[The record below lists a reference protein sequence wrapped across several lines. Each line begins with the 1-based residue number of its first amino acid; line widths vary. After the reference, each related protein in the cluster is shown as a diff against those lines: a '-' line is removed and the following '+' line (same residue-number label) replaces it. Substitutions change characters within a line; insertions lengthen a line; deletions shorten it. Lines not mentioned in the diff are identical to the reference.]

1 MRFGSR
7 ISLAGLVLVAGLCR
21 AQDASPQLQQN
32 RDVMLRAFEPAADQA
47 YELGRGD
54 MISVEVIGRPELTGK
69 HTIGPDGNITLPIVG
84 SIKIVDQTRE
94 KAADLIKEALS
105 PYYAGTTVSI
115 GVDKYTSNKIL
126 LLGAV
131 EHPGVMLFDGPPTL
145 LEVISRGGA
154 QLQAGSGSGGGG
166 GGGNM
171 DSSPSTRPVPVPEEC
186 MIYRGNETM
195 ITVQLRS
202 LLEEGNALANMR
214 LKRDD
219 VVYVPGQTKYV
230 SVLGMVAHPGNL
242 RLDAKSTL
250 PQLLSEAGGP
260 LELAGKNPKIQIIHR
275 GVAGA
280 PGRTQV
286 IAYKDMLTPRP
297 LDLTL
302 QSGDIV
308 FVPES
313 GFNGVGY
320 AISKLTP
327 LVQVFT
333 ISSLLH

>member
-1 MRFGSR
+1 MRLGNR
-7 ISLAGLVLVAGLCR
+7 ISLVGLLLAVGVCQ
-21 AQDASPQLQQN
+21 AQDATPQLQPN
-32 RDVMLRAFEPAADQA
+32 PDMVLKAFEPAADQA

-54 MISVEVIGRPELTGK
+54 VISVEVIGRPELTGK

-84 SIKIVDQTRE
+84 SIKIADQTRE
-94 KAADLIKEALS
+94 KAAELIRDALS

-115 GVDKYTSNKIL
+115 GVDQYTSNKIL

-131 EHPGVMLFDGPPTL
+131 EHPGVMLFEGPPTL

-154 QLQAGSGSGGGG
+154 QLQAGGTASGLV
-166 GGGNM
+166 
-171 DSSPSTRPVPVPEEC
+171 DASPSTRPVPVPEEC
-186 MIYRGNETM
+186 MIYRGSQTM
-195 ITVQLRS
+195 ITVQLQR
-202 LLEEGNALANMR
+202 LLDEGSSLANMR

-230 SVLGMVAHPGNL
+230 SVLGMVGHPGNL
-242 RLDAKSTL
+242 RLDARSTL
-250 PQLLSEAGGP
+250 PQLLTEAGGP
-260 LELAGKNPKIQIIHR
+260 TELAGKNPKIQIIHR
-275 GVAGA
+275 GSAGA

-286 IAYKDMLTPRP
+286 IAYKDLLTPRM

-302 QSGDIV
+302 QSGDII

-320 AISKLTP
+320 AISKITP

-333 ISSLLH
+333 VSSLLK